1 MAAGMGVG
9 GVSRRAVAR
18 RPMRPSGR
26 STAVLWALG
35 GLLLVACSGCS
46 SRPEP
51 TPLMTDTLLL
61 KPVDQ
66 GRLSSGFGL
75 RYHPIMKRRQWHR
88 GIDWA
93 APRGTPVRAAGRGV
107 VVAAGRLGAYGQY
120 LRIDHGDTI
129 ATAYAHLERYAPGL
143 RPGRAVAQGEV
154 IGLTGSTGRA
164 TGPHLHYEVLVAG
177 RHIDPLAFASTILA
191 QAPAPAPIPAASAPG
206 SLGIGGPDASAAA
219 RADPARPD
227 AGSPA
232 LDVIN
237 GSTVIRVA
245 DLLRRSP

>member
-1 MAAGMGVG
+1 MAAGRGVG
-9 GVSRRAVAR
+9 GGARRAVAR
-18 RPMRPSGR
+18 WPMRR
-26 STAVLWALG
+26 SCRRTAALLALG
-35 GLLLVACSGCS
+35 GLLLLACAACS

-51 TPLMTDTLLL
+51 TPLMTDTLLR

-75 RYHPIMKRRQWHR
+75 RYDPILKRRQGHR

-120 LRIDHGDTI
+120 LRIDHGGTI

-143 RPGRAVAQGEV
+143 LPGGDVEQGEV
-154 IGLTGSTGRA
+154 IGLVGGTGRA

-177 RHIDPLAFASTILA
+177 RRVDPLAFASTMVA
-191 QAPAPAPIPAASAPG
+191 RAPASTPIPAAAAPG
-206 SLGIGGPDASAAA
+206 DLGIGGPETAAA
-219 RADPARPD
+219 RADPERPD
-227 AGSPA
+227 SRSPA
-232 LDVIN
+232 LDAID

>member
-1 MAAGMGVG
+1 MAAGMAVG
-9 GVSRRAVAR
+9 GGSRHAVAR
-18 RPMRPSGR
+18 PASGR
-26 STAVLWALG
+26 SGRGARALWVLG
-35 GLLLVACSGCS
+35 GLLLLACAGCS

-75 RYHPIMKRRQWHR
+75 RYHPILKRRQWHR

-107 VVAAGRLGAYGQY
+107 VTAAGHLGAYGQY
-120 LRIDHGDTI
+120 LLIDHGGTI

-143 RPGRAVAQGEV
+143 RSGRAVEQGEV
-154 IGLTGSTGRA
+154 IGLVGSTGRA
-164 TGPHLHYEVLVAG
+164 TGPHLHYEILVAG
-177 RHIDPLAFASTILA
+177 RQIDPLGFASTIVA
-191 QAPAPAPIPAASAPG
+191 RAPVSTPIPVAGAPG
-206 SLGIGGPDASAAA
+206 DLGIGGPDTAA
-219 RADPARPD
+219 RADPDRQD
-227 AGSPA
+227 FGSPA
-232 LDVIN
+232 LDATD

-245 DLLRRSP
+245 DLLSGSP